1 MCHYES
7 CSACQK
13 NTRKT
18 DQSGLAQDPKIAG
31 KHNAST
37 MACNISPAINPIMS
51 DVPEVPTTPITPA
64 GGIKRKQISPGASPP
79 VVVEDKSMK
88 LMENTA
94 ASLLPTPAKIQSGNT
109 QLFPSKHAITQ
120 PNEPKSIPQTNP
132 HTPTSGLRKRT
143 Q

>member
-51 DVPEVPTTPITPA
+51 DDTEVPTTPITPA
-64 GGIKRKQISPGASPP
+64 GAIKRKQISPSANSPP
-79 VVVEDKSMK
+79 VVLEDKSMK
-88 LMENTA
+88 LMENAA
-94 ASLLPTPAKIQSGNT
+94 ASLLSTPAKIQSGNT
-109 QLFPSKHAITQ
+109 PLIPSKHAIAQ
-120 PNEPKSIPQTNP
+120 HNEPKSIPQTNP
-132 HTPTSGLRKRT
+132 QIPSSGLRKT
-143 Q
+143 L